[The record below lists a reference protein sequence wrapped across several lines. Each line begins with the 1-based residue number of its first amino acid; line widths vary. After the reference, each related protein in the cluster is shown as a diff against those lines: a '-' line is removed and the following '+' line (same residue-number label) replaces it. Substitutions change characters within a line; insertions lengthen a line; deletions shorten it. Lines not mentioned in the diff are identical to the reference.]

1 MGKDDPRPRLRH
13 SVFLRLMVIM
23 LTMAASLLVMVGMF
37 FWAMVIPDTHASISR
52 VVEQYAR
59 VVASTSP
66 DLATAKKL
74 SDPIGV
80 EIRYEGPKGSWTT
93 SKRLPSVAEARQYHP
108 GRSFLWIVFYVVP
121 APDGGAYLFSWS
133 LGRQLYVAHQIML
146 VLLLALMIVVV
157 FATSAVL
164 RRLLEPLRMLG
175 DGVARLSEGEFDVA
189 VPSKRRD
196 EFGVLAEGF
205 NTMVGRVRDMVRA
218 RDQLLLDVS
227 HELRS
232 PIARMKVALE
242 LLPEDRNRTRMA
254 GDLVEMESMITEILE
269 LERLRDGRGIHMRRQ
284 DLVPI
289 LREVVDRFEDRPPH
303 VRMTDVPPSLVL
315 EVDAERMRTVFR
327 NILENA
333 VKFSLPDSASVA
345 ISISET
351 PAQVSIRIT
360 DDGPGIPAADVDQLF
375 EPFFRADR
383 SRSRKTGGYGLGLS
397 ICKRIVEGHGGTITA
412 ENNVGRGSTF
422 VVTLLK

>member
-1 MGKDDPRPRLRH
+1 
-13 SVFLRLMVIM
+13 MVIM
-23 LTMAASLLVMVGMF
+23 LTMAMSLLVLVGMF

-66 DLATAKKL
+66 DLAAAKRL

-80 EIRYEGPKGSWTT
+80 EMRYEGPRGSWTT
-93 SKRLPSVAEARQYHP
+93 SDRLPTIAQVRGYHP
-108 GRSFLWIVFYVVP
+108 HHAFLWSVLYVVP

-133 LGRQLYVAHQIML
+133 LGRKLYHAHQVML
-146 VLLLALMIVVV
+146 VFLLGLMIVVV
-157 FATSAVL
+157 FATFVVL
-164 RRLLEPLRMLG
+164 RRLLKPLRMLG
-175 DGVARLSEGEFDVA
+175 DGVARLSEGEFDVS
-189 VPSKRRD
+189 VPSERRD

-205 NTMVGRVRDMVRA
+205 NAMVGRVRDMVRA

-269 LERLRDGRGIHMRRQ
+269 LERLREGRGIHTSRQ

-289 LREVVDRFEDRPPH
+289 LHEIVERFEDRPPH
-303 VRMTDVPPSLVL
+303 VRIATMPASLIL
-315 EVDAERMRTVFR
+315 DVDAERMRTVFR

-333 VKFSLPDSASVA
+333 IKYSLPDSVSVA
-345 ISISET
+345 ISVIET
-351 PAQVSIRIT
+351 PTHVSIRIV
-360 DDGPGIPAADVDQLF
+360 DDGPGIPAEDLDQLF

-412 ENNVGRGSTF
+412 ENNAGRGSAF
-422 VVTLLK
+422 VVTLPK